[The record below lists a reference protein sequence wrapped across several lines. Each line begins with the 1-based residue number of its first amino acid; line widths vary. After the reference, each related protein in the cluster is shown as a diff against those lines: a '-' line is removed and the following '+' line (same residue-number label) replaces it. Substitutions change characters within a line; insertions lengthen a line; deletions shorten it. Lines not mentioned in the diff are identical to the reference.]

1 MTKTVIT
8 GHNSLLVNNSIEESP
23 FSPEFSGT
31 EGDSFF
37 EFTAKQN
44 MRAL

>member
-1 MTKTVIT
+1 MTKTVTT
-8 GHNSLLVNNSIEESP
+8 GHNNLSVNNNIEESP

-37 EFTAKQN
+37 DFILVN
-44 MRAL
+44 